1 MDERKCKRTPVGLS
15 CWLMG
20 NDEAIC
26 CGTFEI
32 SETGISIRC
41 SDPPV
46 AGQTVRLQI
55 YTPLSAGAVT
65 LEAEVV
71 WSNVEPE
78 GAMGLRFL
86 GMDDGTRNVIREM
99 VRRQKRKLV

>member
-1 MDERKCKRTPVGLS
+1 LS
-15 CWLMG
+15 CWLSG
-20 NDEAIC
+20 SDEAVC

-32 SETGISIRC
+32 SETGVSVHC

-46 AGQTVRLQI
+46 VGRRVGLQFF
-55 YTPLSAGAVT
+55 TPLSAGAVT

-71 WSNVEPE
+71 WSSVEPE

-86 GMDDGTRNVIREM
+86 DMDDGTMNVLRELM
-99 VRRQKRKLV
+99 RHQKQRKP